1 MYYYRT
7 NKVVCG
13 LFYIPLLLK
22 CGASK
27 SRERTGLYVHEAT
40 LSPCQS
46 TQVHFLHPWLAPFFS
61 PPLIP
66 TPARLDRREND
77 ENGQCPIYTSEWGY
91 HRPGRA
97 SAKPAAARHCF
108 LSHQHRHHQCHPALL
123 KWFLFWTWSATQGFL
138 EADSGTEAPW
148 CGQLCLGETK
158 TEADGS
164 VSVCFQS
171 SYEIG

>member
-1 MYYYRT
+1 MFAVYSTYHCSSNAAHQRVESAQDYTFTRQHYHHA
-7 NKVVCG
+7 NPHKSISS
-13 LFYIPLLLK
+13 IPDLRRFSLL
-22 CGASK
+22 
-27 SRERTGLYVHEAT
+27 
-40 LSPCQS
+40 
-46 TQVHFLHPWLAPFFS
+46 
-61 PPLIP
+61 PLIP